1 MRTLAVQCAADAA
14 ESLLEA
20 THRSIV
26 THAGRIYGPPFSMPD
41 HVALMTTLKLRAKQ
55 KGSFREK

>member
-1 MRTLAVQCAADAA
+1 MRPNR
-14 ESLLEA
+14 LLEA
-20 THRSIV
+20 THRLIV